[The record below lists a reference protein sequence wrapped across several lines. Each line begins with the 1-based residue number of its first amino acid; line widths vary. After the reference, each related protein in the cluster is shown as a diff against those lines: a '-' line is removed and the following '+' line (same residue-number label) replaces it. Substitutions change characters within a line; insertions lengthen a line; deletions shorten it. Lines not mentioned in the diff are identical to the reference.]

1 MFGDMTQ
8 YYDSGYDSLVS
19 LRSPNLIRVE
29 ELSLDSPIMI
39 STEDI
44 KLIIASH
51 PLLHNYSTDM
61 FTPTQYNENN
71 YFYEDK
77 MNNVHHE
84 DDDDFCKKAL
94 DAYEQSARR

>member
-1 MFGDMTQ
+1 
-8 YYDSGYDSLVS
+8 
-19 LRSPNLIRVE
+19 VE

-71 YFYEDK
+71 YFYGI
-77 MNNVHHE
+77 VI
-84 DDDDFCKKAL
+84 F
-94 DAYEQSARR
+94 QSTLFPFVTKDIL